1 MPHAQPGAVRERPGP
16 AEAPRLPLTLIGQ
29 DRLNGVSSVV
39 AGAGACLMSSSP
51 GRPAQPVAE
60 VIDRAGDQGREQM
73 LQLVA
78 GQRDQPAGG
87 GRQLRSVTAATT
99 RKAWASMARVTHRY
113 QERQRRTWCWS
124 RRKGPCRSGSALPPS
139 TLLAYLDDLPV
150 GQLAELPGELPSS
163 RQQPLGL
170 GVLLVALNE
179 RLPDA
184 YKLLLPAG
192 QPGPG
197 EGRRRSLHQVVAD
210 RRAARASRHPD
221 APASGLAEWLVDRQ
235 QQADLHADRA
245 RRGAVAE
252 RRVAEAPR
260 AQATDPTRPPAARS
274 PATHQPTGTATGRT
288 RTATASPR
296 TTSAT
301 VWRTTGCSPITS
313 ARATVGRCPSRRRA
327 PRTGC
332 RWAATTTRSTTS
344 RGPVAPLQGGGA
356 RQRP

>member
-210 RRAARASRHPD
+210 RRASLHPD

-252 RRVAEAPR
+252 RRVPKHRAPR
-260 AQATDPTRPPAARS
+260 RRPNSASGRQEPSDPPAD
-274 PATHQPTGTATGRT
+274 GTATGRT
-288 RTATASPR
+288 RTATASRGRLRRQFGALPGAR
-296 TTSAT
+296 PSHPPEL
-301 VWRTTGCSPITS
+301 RLDG
-313 ARATVGRCPSRRRA
+313 ARAAAARPELVAAGPRRRLGARPAADRSRR
-327 PRTGC
+327 C
-332 RWAATTTRSTTS
+332 RVEE
-344 RGPVAPLQGGGA
+344 RGND
-356 RQRP
+356 REDR

>member
-1 MPHAQPGAVRERPGP
+1 
-16 AEAPRLPLTLIGQ
+16 
-29 DRLNGVSSVV
+29 
-39 AGAGACLMSSSP
+39 MSSSP

-99 RKAWASMARVTHRY
+99 RKARASMARVTHRY

-179 RLPDA
+179 RPPDA

-210 RRAARASRHPD
+210 RRASLHPD

-252 RRVAEAPR
+252 RRVPKHRAPR
-260 AQATDPTRPPAARS
+260 RRPNSASGRQEPSDPPADRDRDR
-274 PATHQPTGTATGRT
+274 QDQDRD
-288 RTATASPR
+288 REPR